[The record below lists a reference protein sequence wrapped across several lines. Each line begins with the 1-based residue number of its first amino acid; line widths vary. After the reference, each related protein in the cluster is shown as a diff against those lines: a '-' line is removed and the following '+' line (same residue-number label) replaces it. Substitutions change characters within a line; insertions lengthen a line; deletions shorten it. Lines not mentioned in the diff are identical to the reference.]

1 MKRSNAK
8 TIIRSNRERSGIR
21 SDSEL
26 ARVTGIGYR
35 TLLRRMDDPGSML
48 LCELR
53 VLAKKIN
60 LPDNELLELIKGQ

>member
-1 MKRSNAK
+1 MKQSAK
-8 TIIRSNRERSGIR
+8 TIIRTNRERSGIR

-26 ARVTGIGYR
+26 ARVTGIKYR

-53 VLAKKIN
+53 VLAKKTRMS
-60 LPDNELLELIKGQ
+60 DEDLLEIVRG

>member
-1 MKRSNAK
+1 MKQSAK

-53 VLAKKIN
+53 VLAKKTHMS
-60 LPDNELLELIKGQ
+60 DEDLLELVRG

>member
-1 MKRSNAK
+1 MKRTNAK

-53 VLAKKIN
+53 VLAKKTRMS
-60 LPDNELLELIKGQ
+60 DEDLLELIRG

>member
-1 MKRSNAK
+1 MKQSAK
-8 TIIRSNRERSGIR
+8 TIIRTNRERSGIR

-48 LCELR
+48 LYELR
-53 VLAKKIN
+53 VLAKKTHMS
-60 LPDNELLELIKGQ
+60 DEDLLELVRG

>member
-1 MKRSNAK
+1 MKQSAK
-8 TIIRSNRERSGIR
+8 TIIRTNRERSGIR

-26 ARVTGIGYR
+26 ARMTGIKYR

-53 VLAKKIN
+53 ALAKKTRMS
-60 LPDNELLELIKGQ
+60 DEDLLEIVRG

>member
-26 ARVTGIGYR
+26 ARVTGIEYR
-35 TLLRRMDDPGSML
+35 TLLRRMDDPGSLRLFELWAIVKKTKMADDDLLML
-48 LCELR
+48 
-53 VLAKKIN
+53 V
-60 LPDNELLELIKGQ
+60 KG

>member
-26 ARVTGIGYR
+26 ARVTGIRYR

-48 LCELR
+48 LCEIR
-53 VLAKKIN
+53 ALAKKTHMS
-60 LPDNELLELIKGQ
+60 DEDLLALIKG